1 MDAAHTRNPT
11 ISLEGKYL
19 LTDEGVRYCS
29 RNRIPLRDLPTLGGK
44 IGTGFVWKQFNA
56 PFVQKLIANRLL
68 GSIDIDRP
76 ELLSKRPEI
85 IDTTKLLVYGILYKK
100 FRPTLQSILLATESI
115 RHLVQKSPNRSPGT
129 IRFPEERVQG
139 FVAERGSA
147 LEELKQRVLAA
158 PLARINSDGS
168 LSTEDKVERR
178 RIARKYLDTIDNHTW
193 YLFHIIDRTA
203 SRNALIDQIDEVLL
217 RFVEKA
223 KIADYLAF
231 MLLELIQMVE
241 TVHLET
247 VASRHSR
254 VRPRPGAANRLA
266 TDPEI
271 KNKLSRTAE
280 ARGDLIN
287 LHFKFDTNPTNVQ
300 KRQRLLISV
309 TTSGLVAWRSQE
321 ELQEK
326 KKTDVREIPLSVFYK
341 QTGDDPEANLGLFYL
356 SYLEE
361 ACAAE
366 NARFDANIF
375 RDERREQT
383 VTTILLDI

>member
-11 ISLEGKYL
+11 IALEGKYL
-19 LTDEGVRYCS
+19 LTEEGVRYCS
-29 RNRIPLRDLPTLGGK
+29 RNRIPLRDLPTHAGK

-115 RHLVQKSPNRSPGT
+115 RHLVQKSPNRSPGA
-129 IRFPEERVQG
+129 IRFPEENVQN
-139 FVAERGSA
+139 FVEESGSG
-147 LEELKQRVLAA
+147 LEALKQRVLAA
-158 PLARINSDGS
+158 PLARIDSDKS
-168 LSTEDKVERR
+168 LSDEDKVERR

-193 YLFHIIDRTA
+193 YLFHLIDRTS
-203 SRNALIDQIDEVLL
+203 SREVLIAKIDDVLL
-217 RFVEKA
+217 RFVDKA
-223 KIADYLAF
+223 RIADYLAF
-231 MLLELIQMVE
+231 MLMELIQIAE
-241 TVHLET
+241 GVHLET

-254 VRPRPGAANRLA
+254 VRPSPGAAARLA
-266 TDPEI
+266 ADPQI
-271 KNKLSRTAE
+271 KTKLSRTAE

-287 LHFKFDTNPTNVQ
+287 LHFKFDTNPTSVH
-300 KRQRLLISV
+300 KRQRLSISV

-326 KKTDVREIPLSVFYK
+326 KKTDVREIPLSVFYR

-361 ACAAE
+361 ACVE
-366 NARFDANIF
+366 QNARFDANIY
-375 RDERREQT
+375 RDERRDET
-383 VTTILLDI
+383 ITTILLDI